1 MITDSAALVLFAI
14 RSAIRLGQETRQAYI
29 ESTQRRALILPLPH
43 YFAEPDA
50 NRARNFFE
58 DPAQADFRKVTAAL
72 ARLRKAQEQG
82 DLDEAGRLRLMD
94 LERLAPC
101 LMRAGELLDR
111 WAAGLQGAEKQELI
125 ERWWDVREVL
135 RLRRLG
141 LAEGG
146 AVTAAGAGD
155 CLGPDEFVA
164 LLSVRQWSRGEGP
177 PTVLHRMAGTFIEI
191 GADYLRSVPGALDPA
206 SRHGRIIGAFLGVM
220 EKVDITTLPARQLP
234 ARLFIA
240 TLETLGEQPEILV
253 ADERGQDLVR
263 SAATGLMANV
273 NERLVRLRAAGGS
286 LMEEDRHLAWA
297 ELVFRSLLASAGR
310 LVIQQPGRFLG
321 IEEGAS
327 RDLIQGL
334 GNAFLDALA
343 DAPDGSLQAVL
354 SRSTLDRMM
363 GSALGVLAEHPELLA
378 RGDGKP
384 IHGLI
389 AALAKELSG
398 MDRLTSGDA
407 LPVVFGLILDRT
419 ADHLELLW
427 PEFATKPGQHLLLT
441 AAGTTLRLLAREP
454 GDGPWKVRFTRA
466 DALALV
472 ESVLDEVVA
481 NPAWLVDGS
490 KKLDKQLAAALE
502 ACLDVLRQR
511 GDARLSAG
519 TARQLLQAAIHAVS
533 LRQEFL
539 VRLPASAA
547 VGGGRPVIAGV
558 LEVVMSVVYD
568 PALARA
574 AAWQWVRHTALLSLT
589 EAALRI
595 LSRTDLSV
603 GPLIALAKILG
614 EQADDLSEGA
624 PFDLADFTM
633 DLTKELGLT

>member
-14 RSAIRLGQETRQAYI
+14 RSAIRLGEQTRQAYI
-29 ESTQRRALILPLPH
+29 ESTQRRALVLPLPH

-50 NRARNFFE
+50 SRARNFFE
-58 DPAQADFRKVTAAL
+58 DPAQADFRQVTTAL
-72 ARLRKAQEQG
+72 SRLRQAQQQG
-82 DLDEAGRLRLMD
+82 ELDESGRLRLID
-94 LERLAPC
+94 LERLEPC
-101 LMRAGELLDR
+101 LVRAGELLDR
-111 WAAGLQGAEKQELI
+111 WVAGLKNTEKQELI

-141 LAEGG
+141 SAEGG
-146 AVTAAGAGD
+146 ATTAVEVGE
-155 CLGPDEFVA
+155 CLGPDAFVA

-206 SRHGRIIGAFLGVM
+206 SRHGRIIGAFLGAM
-220 EKVDITTLPARQLP
+220 EKVDITTLSSRQLP

-240 TLETLGEQPEILV
+240 TLETIGERPEILV
-253 ADERGQDLVR
+253 ADERGQALVR

-273 NERLVRLRAAGGS
+273 NERLARLRAAGGS
-286 LMEEDRHLAWA
+286 LVEEDRHLAWG
-297 ELVFRSLLASAGR
+297 ELVFRSLLGSAGR
-310 LVIQQPGRFLG
+310 LVIEQPGRFLG
-321 IEEGAS
+321 IEDGAS
-327 RDLIQGL
+327 SDLIQGL

-343 DAPDGSLQAVL
+343 DAPDGSFQAVL
-354 SRSTLDRMM
+354 SRSTLDRMLDA
-363 GSALGVLAEHPELLA
+363 ALGVLAEHPELLA
-378 RGDGKP
+378 RGEGKP

-389 AALAKELSG
+389 VALAKELSG
-398 MDRLTSGDA
+398 LERLTSGDA
-407 LPVVFGLILDRT
+407 LPVIFGLILERT
-419 ADHLELLW
+419 SDHLELLW
-427 PEFATKPGQHLLLT
+427 PEFASKPGQHLLLT

-454 GDGPWKVRFTRA
+454 GDGQWKVRFTRA

-481 NPAWLVDGS
+481 NPAWLADGL
-490 KKLDKQLAAALE
+490 KKLDKPLAAALE

-519 TARQLLQAAIHAVS
+519 TARHLLQAAIHAVS

-558 LEVVMSVVYD
+558 LEVLMTVIYD
-568 PALARA
+568 PQLSRA
-574 AAWQWVRHTALLSLT
+574 AAWQLVRETAQHSLA
-589 EAALRI
+589 EVSMRI
-595 LSRTDLSV
+595 LARTELTV
-603 GPLIALAKILG
+603 GSLMALAKILR
-614 EQADDLSEGA
+614 ELADDLSEGA
-624 PFDLADFTM
+624 SFDLADFTA